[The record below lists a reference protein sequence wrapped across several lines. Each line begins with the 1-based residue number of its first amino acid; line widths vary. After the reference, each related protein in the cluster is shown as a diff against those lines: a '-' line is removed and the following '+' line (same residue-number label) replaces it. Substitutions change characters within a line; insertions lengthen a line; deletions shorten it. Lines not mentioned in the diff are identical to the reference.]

1 MVANRERQAPLAGG
15 QDGEEDLKER
25 RFTQEVEVVEEVVVG
40 GEEEPAE
47 ERLPVGLL
55 AGPANPKPQHEKMPE
70 VTDPASRTK
79 LQVSKK
85 KKKSFHPSLSLIPP
99 SALEKRFRLCVV
111 NRSSIFNSFSLLT
124 ERVEY

>member
-1 MVANRERQAPLAGG
+1 MEVEVVANRERQAPLAGG

-85 KKKSFHPSLSLIPP
+85 KKKKL
-99 SALEKRFRLCVV
+99 
-111 NRSSIFNSFSLLT
+111 SSIPLFYSAFRTWKKIPTLRCES
-124 ERVEY
+124 VQYF